1 MVRVNGI
8 ITEDIKIEKIDISP
22 IKIGAWAHIDQ
33 GNGEV
38 CSGLIWGHNTLGY
51 CHTHEQELARGAK
64 VELNGI
70 MIKGEDN
77 HFLIVNER
85 AGVKIIN

>member
-1 MVRVNGI
+1 MVIVKGI
-8 ITEDIKIEKIDISP
+8 ITKDVKIEKIDISP
-22 IKIGAWAHIDQ
+22 IKIGAWVNIDQ
-33 GNGEV
+33 GNGKV

>member
-1 MVRVNGI
+1 MAIVKGI
-8 ITEDIKIEKIDISP
+8 ITKDVKIEKIDISP

-33 GNGEV
+33 GDGKL
-38 CSGLIWGHNTLGY
+38 CSGLICAHNTLGY
-51 CHTHEQELARGAK
+51 CHIHEQELARGAK

-77 HFLIVNER
+77 HFLIVNEK